1 MLADWGRPANPN
13 GVDRLLQ
20 LSQTDAGPPLAA
32 AAVVVVVV
40 AVVAAAVVVA
50 AAAVVADCFD
60 WSQIGYF
67 VAAAVVVVVAA
78 AVPPRLCR
86 KGLEWGEQLR
96 QQPREQLALW

>member
-32 AAVVVVVV
+32 AAAVVVVVV
-40 AVVAAAVVVA
+40 AAAAAVVVA

-67 VAAAVVVVVAA
+67 VAAVVVVAV
-78 AVPPRLCR
+78 VPPRLCR

>member
-67 VAAAVVVVVAA
+67 VAAAVVVAAA